1 MFSKNGGIMMN
12 AQGKKQNRKK
22 KLVTPTSKN
31 KITNEELL
39 QMLKV
44 RQISLKELKRKGVTE
59 YQLTKLRKFNYKIME
74 QYDPIQ
80 NDIVYYALE
89 KGDDPFVILP
99 ETSGST
105 LKIAKMSDIHLGSNE
120 VDEEELISLLTYLW
134 KSGYRIITLS
144 GDIIDG
150 FNVYRGH
157 IQNISEATL
166 DMQADLVVSILSM
179 FNFLYIT
186 NTGNHDASST
196 KNAGVDVIRLIEQKM
211 LHRGRKFVYLKS
223 YSGYIVYKDVAIQII
238 HMDGGNNSI
247 SETYAG
253 QKMMDNIFKTSAKMG
268 KSNVNAVRI
277 MGKMVPVINVI
288 TGHYHSI
295 AKFVY
300 GNVVVESPLSA
311 QHTTDFINRRGIH
324 SKTGARVSELTID
337 SNKCISEKGAIIF
350 ARDTA
355 ELYELESLNIKE
367 DYLNVEPQH
376 ATKTLKNK
384 QNPKED
390 LDIIKINKALK
401 LLIRKGFYNKEEL
414 GLTQEEINY
423 INETCNY
430 NIYINDETIVFKTDK
445 EETAIIY
452 SPIEQKGLVTYLEIS
467 NLLVGSIFF
476 QEEAFRYMLDK
487 AKEAGIRHIHI
498 GGNAVWGI
506 PKKNDADK
514 TKFFSGS
521 QQASEL
527 VRILKD
533 YPEFHYYSINGYC
546 ENTFIRADEKSRFD
560 PMQYVEET
568 LEKEGIKFTAI
579 SASKCDFLIDGI
591 VFRMVNDKKAL
602 KNPYTR
608 DYDIVKAQR
617 SLMAKTGNIAKING
631 VEYNIGAIY
640 YGFVPS
646 TIESHSGGIYVTST
660 AGPTLDPDNA
670 SKIIQANAECA
681 IVRALV
687 DHGEILKFERE
698 IISPK

>member
-1 MFSKNGGIMMN
+1 MTTKRIR
-12 AQGKKQNRKK
+12 KQIKK
-22 KLVTPTSKN
+22 KLVTPTSRI

-39 QMLKV
+39 QMLKM
-44 RQISLKELKRKGVTE
+44 RQVPLKELRKKGVTE
-59 YQLTKLRKFNYKIME
+59 YQITKLKKLNYKIME

-99 ETSGST
+99 ETENNT

-120 VDEEELISLLTYLW
+120 VDEEELISLLSYLW
-134 KSGYRIITLS
+134 KTGYRTITLS
-144 GDIIDG
+144 GDIVDG

-196 KNAGVDVIRLIEQKM
+196 KNAGVDVVRLIEQKM
-211 LHRGRKFVYLKS
+211 LNRGKKFVYLKS

-253 QKMMDNIFKTSAKMG
+253 QKMMDNIFKTSAKIG
-268 KSNVNAVRI
+268 KSNVNSTRI
-277 MGKMVPVINVI
+277 MGKMIPVINVI

-300 GNVVVESPLSA
+300 GNVVVESPLTT

-337 SNKCISEKGAIIF
+337 SGKCISEKGSIIF

-355 ELYELESLNIKE
+355 ELYGLESLNIVE
-367 DYLNVEPQH
+367 DYLNINPQYISKASKDEH
-376 ATKTLKNK
+376 KYS
-384 QNPKED
+384 ED
-390 LDIIKINKALK
+390 IDVTKINTALK
-401 LLIRKGFYNKEEL
+401 KLMRKGFYNKEEL
-414 GLTQEEINY
+414 GLTDEEIGY

-430 NIYINDETIVFKTDK
+430 NIYVQDGTVVFKIDND
-445 EETAIIY
+445 ETAIIY

-476 QEEAFRYMLDK
+476 NEEAFRYMLDK
-487 AKEAGIRHIHI
+487 AKNYGIKHIHM
-498 GGNAVWGI
+498 GGNAVWGL
-506 PKKNDADK
+506 PKNNDADK
-514 TKFFSGS
+514 TKMFDGLH
-521 QQASEL
+521 QASEL

-533 YPEFHYYSINGYC
+533 YPNFHYYSINGYC
-546 ENTFIRADEKSRFD
+546 ENTLIRADEKFRFD
-560 PMQYVEET
+560 PMKYVEEE
-568 LEKEGIKFTAI
+568 LEKEGIKFTAV

-617 SLMAKTGNIAKING
+617 NLMAKTGNVTKING
-631 VEYNIGAIY
+631 LEYNIGAIF
-640 YGFVPS
+640 YGYVPS

-660 AGPTLDPDNA
+660 AGPTIDPDNA
-670 SKIIQANAECA
+670 SRIVQANAECA

-687 DHGEILKFERE
+687 DHGEIIKFERE

>member
-1 MFSKNGGIMMN
+1 MS
-12 AQGKKQNRKK
+12 AQRKKQSKK
-22 KLVTPTSKN
+22 KKIVTPTSKM
-31 KITNEELL
+31 KMSNEELL
-39 QMLKV
+39 QMLKA
-44 RQISLKELKRKGVTE
+44 RQVSLKELKRIGVTE
-59 YQLTKLRKFNYKIME
+59 YQLTKLRKLNYKIME
-74 QYDPIQ
+74 QYDPGQ

-99 ETSGST
+99 YSTGNT

-134 KSGYRIITLS
+134 KTGYRIITLS
-144 GDIIDG
+144 GDIVDG

-179 FNFLYIT
+179 FDFLYIT

-196 KNAGVDVIRLIEQKM
+196 KNAGVDVVRLIEQKM
-211 LHRGRKFVYLKS
+211 LHRGKKFVYLKS

-253 QKMMDNIFKTSAKMG
+253 QKMMDNIFKTSAKIG
-268 KSNVNAVRI
+268 KSNVNATRI
-277 MGKMVPVINVI
+277 MGRMVPVVNVI

-300 GNVVVESPLSA
+300 GNVVVESPLTT
-311 QHTTDFINRRGIH
+311 QHTTDFVNRRGLH

-337 SNKCISEKGAIIF
+337 ADKCISERGAIIF
-350 ARDTA
+350 AGNTA
-355 ELYELESLNIKE
+355 ELYELESLNIVE
-367 DYLNVEPQH
+367 DYLNVTPQYV
-376 ATKTLKNK
+376 TKSS
-384 QNPKED
+384 QNSHEYSED

-401 LLIRKGFYNKEEL
+401 KLIRAGFCNKEGL
-414 GLTQEEINY
+414 GLTEEEIDY

-430 NIYINDETIVFKTDK
+430 NIYIRDDTVVFKIDN
-445 EETAIIY
+445 EEAAIIY

-476 QEEAFRYMLDK
+476 HEKSFRYMLDK
-487 AKEAGIRHIHI
+487 AQNAGIKHVHI
-498 GGNAVWGI
+498 GGNAVWGL
-506 PKKNDADK
+506 PKKNDVDK
-514 TKFFSGS
+514 TKLFHGI

-533 YPEFHYYSINGYC
+533 YPNFHYYSINGYC
-546 ENTFIRADEKSRFD
+546 ENTLLLADERFRFD
-560 PMQYVEET
+560 PMRYVEEE
-568 LEKEGIKFTAI
+568 LKKEGIKFTAV
-579 SASKCDFLIDGI
+579 SAPKCDFLIDGI

-617 SLMAKTGNIAKING
+617 SLMAKTGNVTKING
-631 VEYNIGAIY
+631 LEYNIGAIY

-660 AGPTLDPDNA
+660 AGPTIDPDNA